1 MTDHVLEL
9 RNVHR
14 RYKSGDAVL
23 AVLQGANLA
32 LRSGEITGLVG
43 PSGSGKSTLLHTTGL
58 LEYPDE
64 GDVIIDGVVCND
76 LSDRERTSI
85 RRMKL
90 GFVYQFHHLLP
101 EFNAVDNVAAPLL
114 IAGVDRKLAR
124 EKASGLL
131 EAMGLADRRHHQP
144 MQMSGGEQQRV
155 AIARALANSPKILIA
170 DEPTG
175 NLDPKTTETVFRR
188 LFETARA
195 EGVAVLAAT
204 HNLALTSYMDRVVTL
219 ESGLLTDYRG

>member
-155 AIARALANSPKILIA
+155 AIARALANSPKIRRGILIRKRRKPCFA
-170 DEPTG
+170 VYSRQPG
-175 NLDPKTTETVFRR
+175 PKGWPYWQRPIIWR
-188 LFETARA
+188 
-195 EGVAVLAAT
+195 
-204 HNLALTSYMDRVVTL
+204 
-219 ESGLLTDYRG
+219 